1 MSDNKDFPRNYD
13 FCISVLGSSLK
24 LLNLFPEVDSKM
36 SEQHPEL
43 YGDDGIPFWPRMI
56 VA

>member
-1 MSDNKDFPRNYD
+1 MSDNEDFPRNYD

-36 SEQHPEL
+36 REQHPEL
-43 YGDDGIPFWPRMI
+43 YGDDGIPFWPGMI